1 MMKVNK
7 ILIIA
12 CYFKTFS
19 IYFQFLIFLKQ
30 VVGPFYA
37 FWMSYCTPRSFVW
50 AEQYDT
56 REAND
61 RQVRR
66 AMDKENK
73 KFKDK
78 AKKERNEE
86 IRVN

>member
-1 MMKVNK
+1 M
-7 ILIIA
+7 
-12 CYFKTFS
+12 
-19 IYFQFLIFLKQ
+19 
-30 VVGPFYA
+30 GPFYA

-86 IRVN
+86 IRVKLKLLNNKIEKKFFFANFFKNYLRK

>member
-1 MMKVNK
+1 MKVIRNLYANLK
-7 ILIIA
+7 AYRI
-12 CYFKTFS
+12 F
-19 IYFQFLIFLKQ
+19 FLIFYKL

-86 IRVN
+86 IRVKLK